1 MIIRGKTVFVYDIEV
16 FPNLFT
22 LAIKNT
28 ESGTSR
34 VYEISSRKND
44 LPQIVMLFLSKKAIY
59 CGFNTIHYDA
69 PIVSFLMMHYK
80 ELISLPV

>member
-1 MIIRGKTVFVYDIEV
+1 MIIRGKTVFVYDVEV

-22 LAIKNT
+22 IAIKNT

-44 LPQIVMLFLSKKAIY
+44 LYQIIRLFLSKSAMY
-59 CGFNTIHYDA
+59 CGY
-69 PIVSFLMMHYK
+69 
-80 ELISLPV
+80 

>member
-1 MIIRGKTVFVYDIEV
+1 MIIREKTVFVYDIEV

-44 LPQIVMLFLSKKAIY
+44 LPQIVQLFLSKKAIY
-59 CGFNTIHYDA
+59 AGFNTIHYDNCL
-69 PIVSFLMMHYK
+69 VSFLMMHYK
-80 ELISLPV
+80 ELISLPI